1 LCLRVFRYWDFPK
14 GLVEAGEDPL
24 AAAVRE
30 VREETGLIDLKFHW
44 GERFCETEPY
54 SGGKVARFY
63 IAESAG
69 SKVWLPTSPELGRPE
84 HDEFRWLTFEHA
96 RRLFTP
102 RLQRVIDW
110 ARAITGATD
119 HYLSQS

>member
-1 LCLRVFRYWDFPK
+1 M
-14 GLVEAGEDPL
+14 
-24 AAAVRE
+24 
-30 VREETGLIDLKFHW
+30 IDLKFHW

-69 SKVWLPTSPELGRPE
+69 SKVWLPTNPELGRPE